1 MPILNKE
8 AILTAQDLTRKTVN
22 VPEWD
27 GDVIIRTFTAAE
39 RDSWDA
45 SLFTDNGKERK
56 MNYQNVRARLLAF
69 TLIGE
74 DGNRL
79 FNEADIEVLGGKSGL
94 VLDRL
99 FNTACELNGMGATD
113 IKALEKN

>member
-1 MPILNKE
+1 MSILNKE
-8 AILTAQDLTRKTVN
+8 AILNAEDLARKTVN
-22 VPEWD
+22 VPEWG
-27 GDVIIRTFTAAE
+27 GDVILRTFTAAE
-39 RDSWDA
+39 RDNWDA

-56 MNYQNVRARLLAF
+56 MNYQNIRARLLAF
-69 TLIGE
+69 TLIDE
-74 DGNRL
+74 NGNRL
-79 FNEADIEVLGGKSGL
+79 FSEEDIDVLGGKSGL